1 MTITLAPEQEKALQE
16 EAEREG
22 KTPEQLAMEA
32 MIAGLRNRRIP
43 QSLDELA
50 PRKPLPP
57 GKTIKDMI
65 ESLPRPEWTEEETD
79 EKLLEALKA
88 MDE

>member
-1 MTITLAPEQEKALQE
+1 MTLTS
-16 EAEREG
+16 
-22 KTPEQLAMEA
+22 TPEQMEMQA
-32 MIAGLRNRRIP
+32 IIAGLRNRRIP
-43 QSLDELA
+43 QSLAELA

-79 EKLLEALKA
+79 ENLLAALKE
-88 MDE
+88 MD